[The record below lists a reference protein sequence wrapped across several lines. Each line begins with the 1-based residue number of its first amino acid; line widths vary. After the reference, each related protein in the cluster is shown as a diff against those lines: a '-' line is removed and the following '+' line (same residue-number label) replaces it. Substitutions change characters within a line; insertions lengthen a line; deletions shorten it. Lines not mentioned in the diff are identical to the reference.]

1 MSNFTKRI
9 ISSSIALP
17 VTFILLYLGGPYFL
31 AYAMVVMILSTYEL
45 NHVLSDADTSR
56 GFKSI
61 CFLIIPILLSLAAYR
76 GPIELYLSF
85 AILCLLGVGFELAKK
100 STTKEVFFK
109 GWIFRA
115 AYPGLLLSH
124 VILIRELD
132 LSGVPSLLGSIN
144 LDETGL
150 FLLILILLCTF
161 TNDTAAYIV
170 GKLIGSNKIA
180 PILSPRK
187 TMEGTIGG
195 VLASCGMAV
204 LVNYLFGA
212 VIEHVWVIIWGLLI
226 GSMTFLGDLFES
238 KLKRQAGVKDSGN
251 IIPGHGGIL
260 DRIDGLLFAI
270 PSSYYALL
278 IYFMY
283 KGLGFKEILEL

>member
-9 ISSSIALP
+9 LSSSIALP
-17 VTFILLYLGGPYFL
+17 TTFILLYLGGPYFL
-31 AYAMVVMILSTYEL
+31 AYTMIIMVLGAYEL
-45 NHVLSDADTSR
+45 NNVLGDAGW

-61 CFLIIPILLSLAAYR
+61 YFLIIPILLSLAAYR
-76 GPIELYLSF
+76 SPTELYLSF
-85 AILCLLGVGFELAKK
+85 ALLCLLGVVFELAKK
-100 STTKEVFFK
+100 STTKVTFFNN
-109 GWIFRA
+109 WIFRA

-124 VILIRELD
+124 IILIRELD
-132 LSGVPSLLGSIN
+132 LSGGHNLLESIN
-144 LDETGL
+144 LTEPGL

-161 TNDTAAYIV
+161 TNDTAAYVV

-180 PILSPRK
+180 PTISPGK
-187 TMEGTIGG
+187 TVEGTIGG

-204 LVNYLFGA
+204 LVNYCFGA
-212 VIEHVWVIIWGLLI
+212 VIEHVWVIIWGLFI
-226 GSMTFLGDLFES
+226 GLMAFLGDLFES

-260 DRIDGLLFAI
+260 DRIDGLLFTI
-270 PSSYYALL
+270 PSSYYFLL

-283 KGLGFKEILEL
+283 KGRGFKEFLEL